1 MASRE
6 VESIISFVKASGAA
20 YKVTDINTPGVHAA
34 KSFHY
39 ANGTGGVGLAVDFA
53 GRTPGDLP
61 AMKKIYDVLAAQ
73 APMLAELIHNQ
84 PGVIRAVKNGNWA
97 SGMAVY
103 GPTTWAAHTNH
114 IHVAVHLG
122 TFLIV
127 PQARAAAAAPPTK
140 KVFPMFDPPIDMP
153 PVVADLACPT
163 GGAWTLHTDGGI
175 GGWAGAL
182 VTGSVVGKP
191 YWLDGGKPRTPAR
204 LELSP
209 DNRPITVA
217 TDGAKYG
224 PEY

>member
-84 PGVIRAVKNGNWA
+84 PGVTRAVKNGNWA
-97 SGMAVY
+97 NGLSIY
-103 GPTTWAAHTNH
+103 GPVTWAAHQNH
-114 IHVAVHLG
+114 VHVAVHLG
-122 TFLIV
+122 AFLVV
-127 PQARAAAAAPPTK
+127 PKVAAVAEAPTK
-140 KVFPMFDPPIDMP
+140 KVFPLFSPPIVVE

-163 GGAWTLHTDGGI
+163 GGAWLLAASGAVYAFGGAPFLGGPI
-175 GGWAGAL
+175 GHEYFKGRVA
-182 VTGSVVGKP
+182 
-191 YWLDGGKPRTPAR
+191 AR
-204 LELSP
+204 LEP
-209 DNRPITVA
+209 VDGKYCVVA
-217 TDGAKYG
+217 ESGEKYG
-224 PEY
+224 PSF